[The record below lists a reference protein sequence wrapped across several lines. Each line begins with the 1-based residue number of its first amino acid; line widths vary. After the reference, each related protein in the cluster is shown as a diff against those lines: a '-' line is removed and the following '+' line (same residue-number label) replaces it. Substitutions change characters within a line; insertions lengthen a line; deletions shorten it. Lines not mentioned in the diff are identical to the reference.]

1 MAASRPRRTFA
12 HIQHSRPRRAY
23 RARSSLPRRVP
34 SSPDRGGRRSPRA
47 RASYSTS
54 CPRIQP
60 TARAFASDASGRRR
74 RPISASAS
82 RSSAPTTSRSRG
94 AGSRRWAAPAPR
106 KSRCWTP
113 PFCAPRASSSNR
125 AAEHGAMHVPW
136 LLARRPHGGAA
147 LRQRLRQLVERRHE
161 APRSLRLAL
170 RLLRLA
176 PRRLPRRLRA
186 VAGPPPRGH
195 VWTSGQAADVCESYR
210 PRGRDSMLSM

>member
-12 HIQHSRPRRAY
+12 HIRHSRPRRAY

-54 CPRIQP
+54 CPRMQLTVRSFAP
-60 TARAFASDASGRRR
+60 TLPAGGGDQSRLLHRARVPRPRRAVVGHALEDGQRRRHVNLGAGRRHFVLR
-74 RPISASAS
+74 A
-82 RSSAPTTSRSRG
+82 
-94 AGSRRWAAPAPR
+94 
-106 KSRCWTP
+106 
-113 PFCAPRASSSNR
+113 ASSCTR
-125 AAEHGAMHVPW
+125 AAEHGSMHVPR

-147 LRQRLRQLVERRHE
+147 LRQRLRQLAERRHE

-170 RLLRLA
+170 RFLRLA
-176 PRRLPRRLRA
+176 PRRLPRGLRA